1 MIDKE
6 QVLAAL
12 SKVLDPDLQ
21 KDLVSLNMIKD
32 LTVSADNI
40 SFSVELTT
48 PACPM
53 KDEIKRACEN
63 AIRHMVSDTAE
74 LAIKMTAQVKQSNM
88 DKGQLQH
95 IKNILL
101 VVSGKGG
108 VGKSTIATN
117 LAVGLA
123 QEGAQVGLLDADIH
137 GPSIPHMMGLQEAR
151 PGSSENKKMVPVKKH
166 GVQVN
171 SIGFMLRPEQ
181 ALVWR
186 GPMVSSA
193 LKQLAF
199 DTLWGPLDYLII
211 DAPPGTGDI
220 HLTLAQAIPISSVL
234 VVSTPQQVAIA
245 DARKALAMFD
255 MKGLEKP
262 VLGLVENMSYLLAE
276 NGEKTHPFGQGGAA
290 QLAKEFNSQV
300 LAKIP
305 LDSTV
310 TSSGDLGSPA
320 ILSGSTALKE
330 MVQKVAQALSIQ
342 NMQAK

>member
-63 AIRHMVSDTAE
+63 AIRHMVSNTAG

-137 GPSIPHMMGLQEAR
+137 GPSIPYTFPSLFCA
-151 PGSSENKKMVPVKKH
+151 S
-166 GVQVN
+166 
-171 SIGFMLRPEQ
+171 
-181 ALVWR
+181 
-186 GPMVSSA
+186 
-193 LKQLAF
+193 LK
-199 DTLWGPLDYLII
+199 
-211 DAPPGTGDI
+211 
-220 HLTLAQAIPISSVL
+220 
-234 VVSTPQQVAIA
+234 
-245 DARKALAMFD
+245 
-255 MKGLEKP
+255 
-262 VLGLVENMSYLLAE
+262 
-276 NGEKTHPFGQGGAA
+276 
-290 QLAKEFNSQV
+290 
-300 LAKIP
+300 
-305 LDSTV
+305 
-310 TSSGDLGSPA
+310 
-320 ILSGSTALKE
+320 
-330 MVQKVAQALSIQ
+330 
-342 NMQAK
+342 